1 MMNSLAMAVDDAAPI
16 LPGPSRADRN
26 VPLASK
32 GRFTGHIVAGPGAG
46 RIIQTE
52 SHLEFDWCL
61 CLLARQETAELR
73 EQVAFEWSDSDG
85 RIHQHFFDFLTVQI
99 DQRSIA
105 YTVKPTKRISQKF
118 LDEMGIISEQAVSCG
133 FVSDVRLLS
142 EKDLDP
148 VAVFNARL
156 FHGMR
161 VPDPE
166 ADAIAGDVVGR
177 MSGTASLIQLTS
189 RTEIGPRGFRALIR
203 LMANHVLVPVR
214 RGRISPRTEVFKRK
228 DAP

>member
-1 MMNSLAMAVDDAAPI
+1 MNSLTLASIDAVPI

-61 CLLARQETAELR
+61 CLLARPETAELR
-73 EQVAFEWSDSDG
+73 EQVAFEWHGSDG
-85 RIHQHFFDFLTVQI
+85 VVHLHFFDFLVVQI
-99 DQRSIA
+99 DRRSIA
-105 YTVKPTKRISQKF
+105 YTVKPKKRTSQKF
-118 LDEMGIISEQAVSCG
+118 LEEMQLVTDQAVSQG
-133 FVSDVRLLS
+133 FVDDVRLLS
-142 EKDLDP
+142 EEDLDP

-161 VPDPE
+161 ASDAE
-166 ADAIAGDVVGR
+166 ADAMARDVVAR
-177 MSGTASLIQLTS
+177 MSGTTSLLELTNLI
-189 RTEIGPRGFRALIR
+189 EIGPRGFRALIR
-203 LMANHVLVPVR
+203 LMAKHVLVPVR
-214 RGRISPRTEVFKRK
+214 RGRISPQTEVFKRK